1 MRDITYAASLNADE
15 PLDEERYF
23 AGLTGLRAW
32 LDSGEAPFSGY
43 RRLYTLFTQRGATGF
58 REHPDLL
65 VRLRRRLYP
74 LYAWLRVELGAD
86 LKALQVR
93 TGMASHTGADAG
105 WGAILWAAIGRA
117 FIYIIPA
124 WLALY
129 VLKPWEISLALGIA
143 CFVVAGLGF
152 LIFEYTL
159 IRAALT
165 ARSIAFRAELVR
177 LHDGAVSRVAA
188 ELGLEL
194 LASRQVTGPGIEMKP
209 PSRHTVADTGENGG
223 ESPPSTG

>member
-1 MRDITYAASLNADE
+1 VKDITYAASLTVEE
-15 PLDEERYF
+15 PLDGERYF
-23 AGLTGLRAW
+23 AALTALRAW
-32 LDSGEAPFSGY
+32 LDSGESPFPGY
-43 RRLYTLFTQRGATGF
+43 RRRYTLFTHRGAAGF

-65 VRLRRRLYP
+65 VRFRRRLYP

-86 LKALQVR
+86 FKALQVR

-105 WGAILWAAIGRA
+105 WGAILWAAVGRA

-129 VLKPWEISLALGIA
+129 VFKPWIISLALGIV
-143 CFVVAGLGF
+143 CFVIAGFGF
-152 LIFEYTL
+152 IFFEYTL

-165 ARSIAFRAELVR
+165 ARGIAFRAELAQ
-177 LHDGAVSRVAA
+177 LHDGAVSRLSA

-194 LASRQVTGPGIEMKP
+194 LVSRQVSGPGVEP
-209 PSRHTVADTGENGG
+209 EVPRRHSVADVEGETGEM
-223 ESPPSTG
+223 PPPTG

>member
-1 MRDITYAASLNADE
+1 MRDITYAASLVAEN
-15 PLDEERYF
+15 PLDGERHF
-23 AGLTGLRAW
+23 AALTALRAW
-32 LDSGEAPFSGY
+32 LDSGEAPYRGY
-43 RRLYTLFTQRGATGF
+43 RRLYTLFTHRGAAGF
-58 REHPDLL
+58 RDHPDLL

-86 LKALQVR
+86 LKAVQLR

-143 CFVVAGLGF
+143 CFIVAGLGF
-152 LIFEYTL
+152 IFFEYTM
-159 IRAALT
+159 IKAALV
-165 ARSIAFRAELVR
+165 ARGIAFRAELAL

-209 PSRHTVADTGENGG
+209 PSRSAVTEAGENG
-223 ESPPSTG
+223 EFLPPTG